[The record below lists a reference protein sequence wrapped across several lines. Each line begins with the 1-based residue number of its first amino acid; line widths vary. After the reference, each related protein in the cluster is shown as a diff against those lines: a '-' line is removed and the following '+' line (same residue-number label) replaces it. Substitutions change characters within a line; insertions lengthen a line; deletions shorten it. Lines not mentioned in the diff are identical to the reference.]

1 MVLISLGC
9 AISWGASGFLVSLQ
23 ARQRIKME
31 RKVKLGSGEK
41 NFVMVQFD
49 LVGLVSIY
57 RFGLTLGLCLL
68 GFHLTIAGLAIKKE
82 DALDQ
87 VKVAGR
93 EIRISVFLILN

>member
-31 RKVKLGSGEK
+31 RKVKPGSGEK

-49 LVGLVSIY
+49 LVGFVSIY
-57 RFGLTLGLCLL
+57 RFGPTLGRCLL
-68 GFHLTIAGLAIKKE
+68 GFPLTIAGLTFKKE
-82 DALDQ
+82 DAPDQ
-87 VKVAGR
+87 VKVAR
-93 EIRISVFLILN
+93 R